1 MTDPGCPMSVMF
13 VMQPVSRWHWHS
25 GSAHRFFVLNA
36 SPPFT
41 FPALWIN
48 PAPYVPPGIHPAVIG
63 CHSCICATEAGDK
76 SSLFPENN
84 AL

>member
-41 FPALWIN
+41 FPAL
-48 PAPYVPPGIHPAVIG
+48 
-63 CHSCICATEAGDK
+63 
-76 SSLFPENN
+76 
-84 AL
+84 